1 MNKKKII
8 IISSV
13 IIIICVVIGCVQHFT
28 NISKDDKENISNTE
42 IITDENDTSNSSTEQ
57 SSQNET
63 VDKTEDKKNQNNSES
78 EKSNNENAT
87 NKINSANSSNSS
99 NNKTETTKG
108 QSNNHQSNNK
118 PDANRPTSNN
128 KVETTQKKEISVS
141 LTISCKNALKYN
153 VNVPASGYFL
163 TTTSYAV
170 KNGESLFDLLS
181 KTCKQNGIRL
191 DYEGSYITG
200 IGGLYEKE
208 CTPQSG
214 WMYRVNG
221 KLIMKSANKYILND
235 GDKVEFYY
243 VTSPKDMP

>member
-42 IITDENDTSNSSTEQ
+42 TITDENDTSNLSTNQ
-57 SSQNET
+57 SSQNDT
-63 VDKTEDKKNQNNSES
+63 ADKTEDKKNQNNGES
-78 EKSNNENAT
+78 EKSNTENAT
-87 NKINSANSSNSS
+87 NKVNSANSS

-118 PDANRPTSNN
+118 PDANIPTSNN
-128 KVETTQKKEISVS
+128 NVETTQKKEISVS

-153 VNVPASGYFL
+153 VNIPASGYFL
-163 TTTSYAV
+163 TTTTYAV